1 MKKNTERNKKLTR
14 YKVAGLPLIYDIIER
29 MNLRQILH
37 DVIGVHGN
45 EAFPAV
51 DTLILLIINLTL
63 GKQPLY
69 ELEQWVQSLDP
80 RCLGYKTLNKGRFN
94 DDRFGRA
101 LDKLYKADRAT
112 LMTQLVVEVVR
123 TFDLKLDRIHNDS
136 TSVKACGAYSG
147 KTDTGFELKNGH
159 SKDHRPEL
167 KQLVYS
173 LSICSDG
180 AVPVHQ
186 KTYPGNRTDDTTHI
200 ETWNTLCRIQPN
212 PGFLYVAD
220 SKLCTDEQLHHIE
233 SHDGRAITMM
243 PDTWSEVK
251 SFTDSLRKGRK
262 AKKEIWR
269 RYIPGSDTEKEYFSV
284 FAGTHLTNKRG
295 YRIHWIYSS
304 SKRKRDHQSRQK
316 RLKKTEEALMELNG
330 KLNMR
335 QLKTKEAIQEAAD
348 AIVAHYRV
356 EPFYHIDI
364 GTVYEETRKQIGK
377 GRPGKSTQYKRIIKT
392 VYALRWTRNTTRL
405 DAEARTE
412 GVFPLLCTD
421 RELSSKGVLQA
432 YKYQPRLEKR
442 FQQFKHIHH
451 GGPLLFKKL
460 ERIEAT
466 MFAFFIAL
474 MIQAL
479 IERQVRKKMSDR
491 NIPAIALYPEDRD
504 ASHPTTAK
512 IMGIFGEVSTYTLR
526 SASKKVVEYRDELT
540 AVQRMILDF
549 LGITETVYWTR

>member
-1 MKKNTERNKKLTR
+1 
-14 YKVAGLPLIYDIIER
+14 
-29 MNLRQILH
+29 
-37 DVIGVHGN
+37 
-45 EAFPAV
+45 
-51 DTLILLIINLTL
+51 
-63 GKQPLY
+63 
-69 ELEQWVQSLDP
+69 
-80 RCLGYKTLNKGRFN
+80 
-94 DDRFGRA
+94 
-101 LDKLYKADRAT
+101 
-112 LMTQLVVEVVR
+112 
-123 TFDLKLDRIHNDS
+123 
-136 TSVKACGAYSG
+136 
-147 KTDTGFELKNGH
+147 
-159 SKDHRPEL
+159 
-167 KQLVYS
+167 
-173 LSICSDG
+173 
-180 AVPVHQ
+180 
-186 KTYPGNRTDDTTHI
+186 
-200 ETWNTLCRIQPN
+200 
-212 PGFLYVAD
+212 
-220 SKLCTDEQLHHIE
+220 
-233 SHDGRAITMM
+233 
-243 PDTWSEVK
+243 
-251 SFTDSLRKGRK
+251 
-262 AKKEIWR
+262 
-269 RYIPGSDTEKEYFSV
+269 
-284 FAGTHLTNKRG
+284 
-295 YRIHWIYSS
+295 
-304 SKRKRDHQSRQK
+304 
-316 RLKKTEEALMELNG
+316 MELNG

-348 AIVAHYRV
+348 AIVGHYRV

-451 GGPLLFKKL
+451 GAPLLFKKL

-479 IERQVRKKMSDR
+479 IERQVRKRMADR

-512 IMGIFGEVSTYTLR
+512 IMGVFGEVSTYTLR